1 MAKILVLGPSGS
13 GKSSSIYKSEK
24 LGIKGLNPEET
35 FIITATSKPLP
46 VKGGSKL
53 YKVCDIT
60 KAPTKENGNRLITNS
75 GTIVAKTMT
84 YISNNRSEIK
94 NIVVDDT
101 NYIMQDY
108 YMANASKK
116 GYDTFKE
123 IGMDFYAIFAA
134 ADNLRPDINF
144 IMLAHCEE
152 YKDSNTDSISFRFK
166 TVGKMVTDY
175 LTPEGKFENVF
186 FTKQVFNQQDKKVE
200 KFFVTNYDGQYPAH
214 CAADIFDDIYI
225 PNDLGYVV
233 EKINQFQNE
242 L

>member
-1 MAKILVLGPSGS
+1 MAKILILGAFGS

-35 FIITATSKPLP
+35 FLITVTSKPLP
-46 VKGGSKL
+46 LKGGSKL
-53 YKVCDIT
+53 YKICDPSV
-60 KAPTKENGNRLITNS
+60 APTKENGNRMITNS
-75 GTIVAKTMT
+75 GPFIAKTMM
-84 YISNNRSEIK
+84 YVSNNRPEIK
-94 NIVVDDT
+94 NIVIDDA
-101 NYIMQDY
+101 NYVMQDY
-108 YMANASKK
+108 YMANAATK
-116 GYDTFKE
+116 GYETFKQ

-134 ADNLRPDINF
+134 AENLRPDINF
-144 IMLAHCEE
+144 IMLAHYEE
-152 YKDSNTDSISFRFK
+152 YKDSNADTISFRFK
-166 TVGKMVTDY
+166 TVGKMVQDY
-175 LTPEGKFENVF
+175 LSPEGKFENVF